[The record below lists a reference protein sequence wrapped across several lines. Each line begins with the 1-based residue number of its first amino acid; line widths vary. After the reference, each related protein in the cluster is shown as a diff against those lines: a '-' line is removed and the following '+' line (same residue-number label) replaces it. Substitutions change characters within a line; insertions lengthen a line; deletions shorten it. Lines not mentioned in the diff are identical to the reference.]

1 MSLNHYKKKNETR
14 PPGCLWKAGWWS
26 GGHPVSGTCIWYP
39 VLGTWYLVPGTLYP
53 VSGASTWSPSTWPH
67 PRGCRTIAV
76 AYLSVSI
83 AAQQGWVQQIK
94 GGRAVSGPRILSF
107 QSQKKPK
114 KTEILKRID
123 SGICDEWD
131 FRADHLCA
139 SSIFHDE
146 DSILYYAYWIFWCI
160 ISRLPSS

>member
-14 PPGCLWKAGWWS
+14 PPGCLWKAGWWA
-26 GGHPVSGTCIWYP
+26 GGHPVPGTCIWYP

-53 VSGASTWSPSTWPH
+53 VPGASTWSPSTWPH

-94 GGRAVSGPRILSF
+94 GEELSQGLGSWVF
-107 QSQKKPK
+107 SLRKSLKKENPK
-114 KTEILKRID
+114 E
-123 SGICDEWD
+123 G
-131 FRADHLCA
+131 
-139 SSIFHDE
+139 
-146 DSILYYAYWIFWCI
+146 SILGSATNEISGLI
-160 ISRLPSS
+160 ISVLPPFSMTKILFYIMPIGYFDV